1 MVDSAPMSTYVPKG
15 KGKGGSKSGLP
26 KKDNGSVVKKKK
38 PKKIKIDIC

>member
-15 KGKGGSKSGLP
+15 KGKGSGLP

-38 PKKIKIDIC
+38 PKKMKIDIG